1 MTVRVKICGVTR
13 AEDAIAAVAAGA
25 DLIGINFYAPSPR
38 SIDLDRALEIR
49 AAIGRRAI
57 LVGVF
62 VNAARTFIEQRRRAL
77 ELDMLQFHGDE
88 DDDALAGWPVP
99 VIRAIRAR
107 AGDAASALAQV
118 RADYALL
125 DTFHP
130 ALYGGTGVARPLE
143 ELRGIDLSRVII
155 SGGLNPENARAAA
168 ALEPFALDCASGV
181 ERAPGAKD
189 HSKLRSFIANARIT

>member
-88 DDDALAGWPVP
+88 DDDALARWPVP

-107 AGDAASALAQV
+107 AGDAACGARAGPRGLRAARHFSSRAL
-118 RADYALL
+118 R
-125 DTFHP
+125 
-130 ALYGGTGVARPLE
+130 RN
-143 ELRGIDLSRVII
+143 RS
-155 SGGLNPENARAAA
+155 RAAA
-168 ALEPFALDCASGV
+168 RGAARNRSVAGDYLGRTQPRK
-181 ERAPGAKD
+181 RARRRRA
-189 HSKLRSFIANARIT
+189 